1 MRSDLVNYSFNH
13 LSYLLLLLLF
23 GLFESFV
30 FSFFFSFKGHI
41 FFFFYMLGK
50 LKMEQIIGTWKVLP
64 VGVIISIQIPIG
76 VLFLNFRCIFI
87 SDVALLVLDSRY
99 TSFGFL
105 FEVRTIRV

>member
-1 MRSDLVNYSFNH
+1 
-13 LSYLLLLLLF
+13 
-23 GLFESFV
+23 
-30 FSFFFSFKGHI
+30 
-41 FFFFYMLGK
+41 MLGK

-64 VGVIISIQIPIG
+64 VGVIISIQIPVG
-76 VLFLNFRCIFI
+76 VFLNFRCMFI